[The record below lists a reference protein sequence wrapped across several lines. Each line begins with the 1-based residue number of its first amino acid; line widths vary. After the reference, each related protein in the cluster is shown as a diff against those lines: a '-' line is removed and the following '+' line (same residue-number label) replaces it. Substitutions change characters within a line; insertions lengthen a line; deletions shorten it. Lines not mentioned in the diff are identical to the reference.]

1 MKKFSNIQDA
11 LDFATLNQYSLSF
24 PFTCRCNGSSF
35 KVLSPA
41 LARTIDRDRPTLVV
55 TRNQSNG
62 LELGYV
68 VRISALKALIGGLS
82 SSERHYGVIPG
93 EDEVTVLCQDAGGS
107 SSQFRFPLA
116 RHMPDLVSE
125 AKDYVLLLAKAQ
137 SSDWHRFWIPL
148 ETRLLHSSI
157 ASAA

>member
-11 LDFATLNQYSLSF
+11 LDFATLNQYSLRF
-24 PFTCRCNGSSF
+24 PFTCKCNGFSL
-35 KVLSPA
+35 KILSPA

-55 TRNQSNG
+55 TRNQSNA

-68 VRISALKALIGGLS
+68 VKIETLKSLLCGLS
-82 SSERHYGVIPG
+82 GSERQYGVIPG
-93 EDEVTVLCQDAGGS
+93 ENDVTVFCQNAGGAGS
-107 SSQFRFPLA
+107 KFSFPLA
-116 RHMPDLVSE
+116 KHLPDVVSE
-125 AKDYVLLLAKAQ
+125 AKDYVLLLAKPQ

-157 ASAA
+157 ASEA